1 MPRKSRKT
9 RQKEIIE
16 SSLQDVEAF
25 FTAEDLHS
33 AVIEKDSSVGIATVY
48 RFLKEKSEDAQLHS
62 YRCEGRR
69 IYSIE
74 KRNHAHFICTDCGST
89 THFNIGDIG
98 EIKKSVK
105 GEICHLQ
112 LDVYG
117 ICEKCK
123 NNRSRSLEHERKV
136 SH

>member
-1 MPRKSRKT
+1 MTRKSRKT

-16 SSLQDVEAF
+16 SALSDVGAF

-33 AVIEKDSSVGIATVY
+33 SVIEKDSSIGIATVY
-48 RFLKEKSEDAQLHS
+48 RFLKDKSDNAQLHS
-62 YRCEGRR
+62 YRCEGKK

-74 KRNHAHFICTDCGST
+74 KRNHAHFICTDCGTT
-89 THFNIGDIG
+89 THFNIGEIG
-98 EIKKSVK
+98 GIKKSVR

-117 ICEKCK
+117 ICEMCK
-123 NNRSRSLEHERKV
+123 KGRSRSCNPEGK
-136 SH
+136 